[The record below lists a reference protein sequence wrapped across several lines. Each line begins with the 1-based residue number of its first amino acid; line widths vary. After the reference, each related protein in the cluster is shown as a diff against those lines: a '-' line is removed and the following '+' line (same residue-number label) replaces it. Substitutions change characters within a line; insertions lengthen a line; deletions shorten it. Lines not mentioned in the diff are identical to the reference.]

1 VVSPTSKAQRRKN
14 RSEPPRPPAKCPA
27 CGTPTIKP
35 EGGVW
40 TICPNRAGCPGQV
53 FQAVKHFVGALDI
66 DGLGEEN
73 VRRFLSEG
81 LITDA
86 ADLYS
91 LTTDRLSQ
99 LEGFGEVSA
108 SNLIQSLEASKEQPF
123 ERVLYGLGIPG
134 VGYVN
139 ARNLARHLRSMDA
152 LTKATEDELV
162 AVEGIGPVMA
172 RTIEETLAEDRT
184 RELIQRLRQHGLKME
199 EEGPAA
205 PVEGP
210 LVGKTIV
217 LTGTLPNLTRE
228 DAKERIEAAGGKVT
242 GSVSKK
248 TDYVVAG
255 ADPGSKM
262 TKAEQLGTEILDE
275 DGLLALLG

>member
-1 VVSPTSKAQRRKN
+1 M
-14 RSEPPRPPAKCPA
+14 
-27 CGTPTIKP
+27 
-35 EGGVW
+35 
-40 TICPNRAGCPGQV
+40 
-53 FQAVKHFVGALDI
+53 DI

-73 VRRFLSEG
+73 VRRFLSES
-81 LITDA
+81 LIGDA

-91 LTTDRLSQ
+91 LTTERLSQ

-108 SNLIQSLEASKEQPF
+108 NNLVQSLEASKEQPF

-139 ARNLARHLRSMDA
+139 ARNLARSLRSMDE
-152 LTKATEDELV
+152 LMKAGEDRLV
-162 AVEGIGPVMA
+162 EVEGIGPIMA

-184 RELIQRLRQHGLKME
+184 RELIHRFREHGLKME

-210 LVGKTIV
+210 LAGKTLV

-228 DAKERIEAAGGKVT
+228 DATQRIEAAGGKVT

-248 TDYVVAG
+248 TGYVVAG
-255 ADPGSKM
+255 ADPGTKL
-262 TKAEQLGTEILDE
+262 TKAQELGTEILDE

>member
-1 VVSPTSKAQRRKN
+1 M
-14 RSEPPRPPAKCPA
+14 
-27 CGTPTIKP
+27 
-35 EGGVW
+35 
-40 TICPNRAGCPGQV
+40 
-53 FQAVKHFVGALDI
+53 DI

-81 LITDA
+81 LIQDS
-86 ADLYS
+86 ADLYD
-91 LTTDRLSQ
+91 LTTERLSE

-108 SNLIQSLEASKEQPF
+108 GNLVESLEASKRQPF

-139 ARNLARHLRSMDA
+139 ARNLARHLRSMRA
-152 LTKATEDELV
+152 LIEATEDQLV
-162 AVEGIGPVMA
+162 EVEGIGPIMA
-172 RTIEETLAEDRT
+172 RTIEETLAEERT
-184 RELIQRLRQHGLKME
+184 RELVRRFEEHGLKME

-205 PVEGP
+205 PAEGP
-210 LVGKTIV
+210 LAGKTLV

-228 DAKERIEAAGGKVT
+228 DATERIEAAGGKVT

-255 ADPGSKM
+255 ADPGSKL
-262 TKAEQLGTEILDE
+262 TKAQDLATEILDE
-275 DGLLALLG
+275 DGLLALLR

>member
-1 VVSPTSKAQRRKN
+1 M
-14 RSEPPRPPAKCPA
+14 
-27 CGTPTIKP
+27 
-35 EGGVW
+35 
-40 TICPNRAGCPGQV
+40 
-53 FQAVKHFVGALDI
+53 DI

-81 LITDA
+81 LISDA
-86 ADLYS
+86 AELYS
-91 LTTDRLSQ
+91 LSAEQLSQ

-108 SNLIQSLEASKEQPF
+108 NNLIESLEASKEQPF
-123 ERVLYGLGIPG
+123 ERVLYGLGVPG

-139 ARNLARHLRSMDA
+139 ARNLARNLRSMDE
-152 LTKATEDELV
+152 LMKAGEDRLV
-162 AVEGIGPVMA
+162 EVEGIGPIMA
-172 RTIEETLAEDRT
+172 RTIVETLAEDRT
-184 RELIQRLRQHGLKME
+184 RELIKRFRKYGLKME

-210 LVGKTIV
+210 LAGKTLV

-228 DAKERIEAAGGKVT
+228 DATQRIETAGGKVT

-255 ADPGSKM
+255 ADPGSKL
-262 TKAEQLGTEILDE
+262 TKAEEIGTEVLDE
-275 DGLLALLG
+275 DGLLALLR